1 MLIISSFIAPSAEDF
16 RLYFPLQSHR
26 VHSAYSLDSKG
37 GQWQLYDLSGIKA
50 EAANPALPQTLSH
63 LNPQKTFTLHLVPY
77 KQPALPFTS
86 LPLQPQQC
94 HQGQSPG
101 KASVAVKF
109 EIFSIV
115 IDINTGK
122 YRAEEREEETTLRLL
137 RNLKL
142 MLSKFRYIQRE
153 KS

>member
-1 MLIISSFIAPSAEDF
+1 M
-16 RLYFPLQSHR
+16 
-26 VHSAYSLDSKG
+26 
-37 GQWQLYDLSGIKA
+37 
-50 EAANPALPQTLSH
+50 
-63 LNPQKTFTLHLVPY
+63 
-77 KQPALPFTS
+77 
-86 LPLQPQQC
+86 
-94 HQGQSPG
+94 
-101 KASVAVKF
+101 KF

>member
-1 MLIISSFIAPSAEDF
+1 MLIISSFIAPSSEDF

-26 VHSAYSLDSKG
+26 VHSAYRLDSKG

-50 EAANPALPQTLSH
+50 EAANPALPQTLSL
-63 LNPQKTFTLHLVPY
+63 LNPQKTFTLHSVPY
-77 KQPALPFTS
+77 KQPALPCTS

-94 HQGQSPG
+94 HQGRSPG

-122 YRAEEREEETTLRLL
+122 YRAEERERGNNTEIIENYKTDA
-137 RNLKL
+137 
-142 MLSKFRYIQRE
+142 E
-153 KS
+153 